1 MMKMAST
8 TANAFQDD
16 VKAVLDAGMN
26 EHLAKPLEVDVL
38 LKLLRIILGKED
50 SGGFIMLKILV
61 A

>member
-50 SGGFIMLKILV
+50 SGDFIMLKILV